1 MKLISVIIPCYNAHS
16 YIIDCLNSVIYQT
29 YKNIEIICIDD
40 GSTDNTLNLL
50 QKFKNEYPSILS
62 VISTHN
68 QGAPAARNLGLKR
81 AVGDYIQFLDAD
93 DVIAADKFEKQIK
106 GFNQEVDVVV
116 SDRVQK
122 NYNLTQV
129 INTYFFK
136 DIEINPLE
144 TAIKK
149 VITTCN
155 PLYKRQI
162 VMELKGYD
170 EKLSSAQDW
179 DFHIRLVLAGYKIKY
194 IPGIFFINRQVKG
207 SVSSNWIK
215 VSIQAAN
222 IIEQLKSNLEES
234 HWMNNT
240 IKQYLSQIYIDSAI
254 FCSDKFQSKKYTNE
268 LKYWSQNNYG
278 FVKSSIKRFL
288 IKWIGIDKVI
298 GIQRMYKKEY

>member
-1 MKLISVIIPCYNAHS
+1 MNKISVIIPCYNVHS
-16 YIIDCLNSVIYQT
+16 YITDCLNSVIHQT

-62 VISTHN
+62 VISTRN

-93 DVIAADKFEKQIK
+93 DVIAADKFEKQIV
-106 GFNQEVDVVV
+106 GFNQDVDVVV

-155 PLYKRQI
+155 PLYKKQI

-194 IPGIFFINRQVKG
+194 IPGIFFINRQVEG

-240 IKQYLSQIYIDSAI
+240 IKQYLSQIYMDSAI
-254 FCSDKFQSKKYTNE
+254 YCSDKFQSKNYSNE

-288 IKWIGIDKVI
+288 IKLIGVDKVI

>member
-50 QKFKNEYPSILS
+50 KKFKNEYPSILS
-62 VISTHN
+62 VISTRN

-93 DVIAADKFEKQIK
+93 DVIAADKFEKQIV
-106 GFNQEVDVVV
+106 GFNQDVDVVV

-155 PLYKRQI
+155 PLYKKQI

-194 IPGIFFINRQVKG
+194 IPGIFFINRQVEG

-240 IKQYLSQIYIDSAI
+240 IKQYLSQIYMDSAI
-254 FCSDKFQSKKYTNE
+254 YCSDKFQSKNYSNE

-288 IKWIGIDKVI
+288 IKLIGVDKVI